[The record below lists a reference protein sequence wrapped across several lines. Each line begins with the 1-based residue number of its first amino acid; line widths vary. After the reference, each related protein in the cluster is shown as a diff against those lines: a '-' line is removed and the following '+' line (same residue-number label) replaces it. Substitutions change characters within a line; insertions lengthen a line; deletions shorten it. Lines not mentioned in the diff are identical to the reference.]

1 MSQLVTPYGTFNL
14 IQYETE
20 QEFERAV
27 VAHVNDIFGERRIYL
42 DSKRRIGAKDGKQS
56 VPDAYLIDVS
66 SPSDP
71 QLYVVENELSSHD
84 LFKHIGVQLLQ
95 FSVSFAQAGRTI
107 KQILFDE
114 VSAEPKVK
122 ARCEKYAQEGGFR
135 NVDHFLESLV
145 LDKEFRALV
154 IIDEETDDLHAV
166 TKNLGFPVE
175 IIEFSTY
182 ISEKGEYIHHFEPFL
197 ADVEAVDVE
206 VADKT
211 PVQKQRPRDHS
222 DLDTVVV
229 PAHEDGFEEVF
240 LGQNRWY
247 AGRIHPSMAKQL
259 KFIAVYVTAPTS
271 AITHYASI
279 QSIEPW
285 QNTGKAVVN
294 FSEPAKALKPELKLT
309 DEGKVSQ
316 LYGMRYTTFEK
327 LKKATTMDEVF

>member
-1 MSQLVTPYGTFNL
+1 MSHLVTPYGTFNL
-14 IQYETE
+14 IQYDTE
-20 QEFERAV
+20 QEFERAI

-42 DSKRRIGAKDGKQS
+42 DCKRKIGAKDGKQS

-71 QLYVVENELSSHD
+71 QLYVVENEISSHD

-114 VSAEPKVK
+114 VSADSNAK

-135 NVDHFLESLV
+135 NLDHFLESLV
-145 LDKEFRALV
+145 HDKEFRALV

-182 ISEKGEYIHHFEPFL
+182 VNDKGQKVHRFDPFL
-197 ADVEAVDVE
+197 ADVEAIDVKT
-206 VADKT
+206 ADKIS
-211 PVQKQRPRDHS
+211 VQERRPRDPS

-229 PAHEDGFEEVF
+229 PAHEDGMKEVF
-240 LGQNRWY
+240 LGENRWY
-247 AGRIHPSMAKQL
+247 SVRIHPSMVKQL
-259 KFIAVYVTAPTS
+259 KYVAVYRTAPVS
-271 AITHYASI
+271 AITHYAPI
-279 QSIEPW
+279 RSIEPW
-285 QNTGKAVVN
+285 KNSGKMVIN
-294 FSEPAKALKPELKLT
+294 FAEPAQEIAPLKLVK
-309 DEGKVSQ
+309 DGLVAP
-316 LYGMRYTTFEK
+316 LYGLRYTKFEK
-327 LKKATTMDEVF
+327 LKTAKSLDEAF